1 MVEEKA
7 DALFLIMGG
16 NPFPNLISVATRI
29 KKGGKIVCV
38 CTKETESHLYSRF
51 RRLVRDKM
59 DGNIGIE
66 KLVINESN
74 RKRIEEEIQR
84 KLKTLLSM
92 EDEIN
97 LLELNYTGGTKLIST
112 VAYHVIK
119 NYDYSE
125 YNKNLNISLT
135 YIDSERELLYFECS
149 KGANKNYISDHVSL
163 SQLDSN
169 FDLNIKDII
178 SAYGNINSMEDF
190 DKKETIPKAKELANK
205 LGNLFCDIGK
215 KQYDERIKFIKE
227 NTATKSWA
235 NDKKQFRNN
244 LSRAFID
251 CNIFSND
258 DEANLLLGSDDVK
271 IFEYFAGTKWLEEY
285 ILNIFIELKEEGI
298 VEDVLSSVEKT
309 EVDEEQGVFE
319 VDLVAYRKYKLFAI
333 SVTSFSTQ
341 EEAKGKLYEI
351 RQRAKNLAGD
361 EAGICYINL
370 CWETDEL
377 KREYRNIWDD
387 ETLEN
392 TLILG
397 AQDFSNLKNKLSE
410 WLMGGE

>member
-1 MVEEKA
+1 MIGEKA
-7 DALFLIMGG
+7 DVLFLIMGG
-16 NPFPNLISVATRI
+16 NPFPNLISIATRI
-29 KKGGKIVCV
+29 KKGGKIICV
-38 CTKETESHLYSRF
+38 CTKETERHPYNRF
-51 RRLVRDKM
+51 RGLVRNKM
-59 DGNIGIE
+59 DGNINVE
-66 KLVINESN
+66 KLVINKPN
-74 RKRIEEEIQR
+74 RKSIEEEIKG
-84 KLKTLLSM
+84 KLRALLSV

-112 VAYHVIK
+112 VAYHVMK

-125 YNKNLNISLT
+125 YNKNLDVSLT
-135 YIDSERELLYFECS
+135 YIDPERELLYFECS
-149 KGANKNYISDHVSL
+149 KGANKEHFSDHVSL

-178 SAYGNINSMEDF
+178 SVYGNVNLM
-190 DKKETIPKAKELANK
+190 KAKNSPEMEELADQ
-205 LGNLFCDIGK
+205 LGNLFCGINKGEYTK
-215 KQYDERIKFIKE
+215 RIE
-227 NTATKSWA
+227 
-235 NDKKQFRNN
+235 
-244 LSRAFID
+244 FID
-251 CNIFSND
+251 KLYEITKGRKDNRKDLEGFKKDLNKILFD
-258 DEANLLLGSDDVK
+258 YKLLPDYENVDSLGFKTDK
-271 IFEYFAGTKWLEEY
+271 RMFKYFRGTKWLEEY
-285 ILNIFIELKEEGI
+285 ILNILIELKEEGI
-298 VEDVLSSVEKT
+298 IEDVLSSVEKT

-377 KREYRNIWDD
+377 KRECRNIWDD